1 MDSSIR
7 ARIHFAEHPINP
19 YIQKLIGKERATAV
33 TWYVQGIRPYGSFE
47 LQVRYQISGGVKV
60 TCRHFAEAGQGQPI
74 LASPTVN
81 LLSMRFVVVCR
92 GNSGWRYR
100 TQKEAGVHIRDGP
113 VIVADEK
120 GKAQGVSIERD
131 LRVQD
136 VLGRM
141 IVIREV
147 APLPDGGESPSLPPE
162 TTPTDP
168 SLSVVGVQDMDSSP

>member
-1 MDSSIR
+1 
-7 ARIHFAEHPINP
+7 
-19 YIQKLIGKERATAV
+19 
-33 TWYVQGIRPYGSFE
+33 
-47 LQVRYQISGGVKV
+47 
-60 TCRHFAEAGQGQPI
+60 
-74 LASPTVN
+74 
-81 LLSMRFVVVCR
+81 MRFVVVCR

-147 APLPDGGESPSLPPE
+147 APPPDDQAESPLLPPE
-162 TTPTDP
+162 TAPTDP
-168 SLSVVGVQDMDSSP
+168 SLSVVGIQDMDSSA